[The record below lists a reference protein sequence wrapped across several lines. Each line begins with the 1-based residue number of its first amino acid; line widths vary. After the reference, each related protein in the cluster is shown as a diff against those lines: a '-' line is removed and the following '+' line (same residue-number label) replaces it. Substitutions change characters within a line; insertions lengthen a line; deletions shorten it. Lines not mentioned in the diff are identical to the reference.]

1 MTSHRID
8 VIWAR
13 AAKHL
18 KAICRVVDRLEDL
31 TSSRDV
37 PASEHD
43 IRAAASYLDDFY
55 SAAETLFEII
65 ASSFDGSVP
74 KGDGWHAALLD
85 QVAHEVEGLRP
96 AVISNDLYR
105 RLNDYRSFRHVER
118 HAYGYELRWEK
129 MRRLVEELP
138 SVASRLK
145 EELNTFR
152 LKIAE
157 IESSL

>member
-1 MTSHRID
+1 MTSHQID

-18 KAICRVVDRLEDL
+18 EAISRVVAQLKDL

-43 IRAAASYLDDFY
+43 VRAAASYLDDFY
-55 SAAETLFEII
+55 SAAEALFTII
-65 ASSFDGSVP
+65 ASSLDGSVP
-74 KGDGWHAALLD
+74 KGEGWHAALLD

-96 AVISNDLYR
+96 PVISDELYR
-105 RLNDYRSFRHVER
+105 RLNDYRSFRHVGR

-129 MRRLVEELP
+129 MKRLVDELP

-157 IESSL
+157 VERSL